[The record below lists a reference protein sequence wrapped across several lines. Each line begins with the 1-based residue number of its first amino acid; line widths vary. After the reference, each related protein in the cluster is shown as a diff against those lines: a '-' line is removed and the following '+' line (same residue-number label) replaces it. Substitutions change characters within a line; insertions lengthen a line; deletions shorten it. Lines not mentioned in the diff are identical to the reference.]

1 MDKKLI
7 NLLLIIVILILLA
20 INIKIYINNNK
31 DEESNSMQNIY
42 VENNVQ
48 NIQEEKDINNTITNK
63 VSEMTERS
71 RMQSYF
77 GTFIKYIEKKEYE
90 SAYNLLNESFKNNY
104 FTTLEEFENY
114 VQKYP
119 KNIVVDYKN
128 IDRQGE
134 LYVLEVEIKDVFD
147 STIEPITQRVVV
159 RELGANEFTLS
170 FQVE

>member
-77 GTFIKYIEKKEYE
+77 GTFIKYIEQKEYE